1 MSEMMTGYDTEDR
14 YYATRYTQGG
24 RVVYSI
30 DLSLDVVAATMPRP
44 DSQKPT
50 PGNRRVNEAH
60 ARGFARY
67 VREQRNWVA
76 PGLLLRGPDNL
87 FKFDVKEQVGGSQF
101 GILALPRLARTD
113 LRVLDGQH
121 RILGLC
127 YAVDDLASEIEKT
140 RNSAASARRDGNAEL
155 EQHFRAILTSLEDQ
169 RWRLHTERISVQVHI
184 EDDPQAFMQMFVDIA
199 DNALGITSAVRAR
212 FDSRKVVNRA
222 LGDVLKHALLK
233 DRVDLEQDRVGGSSQ
248 YLMGA
253 KHVADIIRTVA
264 VGIGGRIGRRQES
277 ELVDSAVVEKAN
289 DFHDAL
295 VAAFPQLDDLIEG
308 KTTSETLRKTSL
320 LGSTTFLRV
329 LAGVYYDLSKDLSD
343 DEIVDFFSQLSRFTG
358 VPIRDDSPWIAT
370 GVFSVNATAPNARR
384 QDLEKLTK
392 VIAGWAS
399 RHPKWFETTA
409 A

>member
-44 DSQKPT
+44 DPQRPT

-76 PGLLLRGPDNL
+76 PALLLRAPDNL
-87 FKFDVKEQVGGSQF
+87 FKFEIKDEVGGSQF

-121 RILGLC
+121 RILGLY
-127 YAVDDLASEIEKT
+127 YAVDDLASEIENA
-140 RNSAASARRDGNAEL
+140 RNNAASARRDGNAEL
-155 EQHFRAILTSLEDQ
+155 EQHFRGILTRLEDQ
-169 RWRLHTERISVQVHI
+169 RRHLHTERISVQVHI

-199 DNALGITSAVRAR
+199 DNALGITSAIRAR

-222 LGDVLKHALLK
+222 LDEVLKHALLK

-253 KHVADIIRTVA
+253 KHVTDIVRTVA
-264 VGIGGRIGRRQES
+264 VGITGRIGRRQES
-277 ELVDSAVVEKAN
+277 ELVEGAVVESAN
-289 DFHDAL
+289 NFHDAL
-295 VAAFPQLDDLIEG
+295 VAAFPQLEALVEG
-308 KTTSETLRKTSL
+308 NTTPETLRKTSL

-343 DEIVDFFSQLSRFTG
+343 DDIVDFFSQLSRFTAA
-358 VPIRDDSPWIAT
+358 PIGDGSPWMAT
-370 GVFSVNATAPNARR
+370 GVFSANATAPNARR

-392 VIAGWAS
+392 LIASWAI
-399 RHPKWFETTA
+399 RRPEWFGTTA